1 MCIYP
6 LRRLFLPQASESL
19 CTKCFDMD
27 VLSSKNYIPQVA
39 IDFVIF
45 GYEDHQLKV
54 LLSKLNFK
62 GDFYALHSGF
72 IGQEEDLNDAAKRI
86 LEDRTGIKDIYFQQF
101 TVHGKIDQQRKQFLD
116 HLIASNYPGEEELL
130 KKPDQSYE
138 WFTKRFISIGYY
150 ALVDIKKVVPK
161 LTQFDA
167 SIDWYPIHELPEMI
181 MHYGELFEEALHTLK
196 EDIDKKFNAFNL
208 LPEKFTMK
216 EVQQIYETIFEKKFT
231 RSNFQKKIL
240 EMGVLERLEKKFTG
254 AKNKAPYLYRIK

>member
-1 MCIYP
+1 
-6 LRRLFLPQASESL
+6 
-19 CTKCFDMD
+19 MD
-27 VLSSKNYIPQVA
+27 VLKGKDYISQVA

-54 LLSKLNFK
+54 LISKLSFK

-86 LEDRTGIKDIYFQQF
+86 LEDRTGIKDIYFEQF
-101 TVHGKIDQQRKQFLD
+101 TVFGKVDQRRKDFLD
-116 HLIASNYPGEEELL
+116 KLIASNYPGDEELL
-130 KKPDQSYE
+130 KKPDQSYA

-150 ALVDIKKVVPK
+150 ALVDINKVKPK

-167 SIDWYPIHELPEMI
+167 SIDWYAIHEVPGMV
-181 MHYGELFEEALHTLK
+181 MHYDEMFKQALQTLK
-196 EDIDKKFNAFNL
+196 EDIDQKFNAFNL

-216 EVQQIYETIFEKKFT
+216 EVQQIYETIFDQKFT

-240 EMGVLERLEKKFTG
+240 EMDVLQRLEKKYTG
-254 AKNKAPYLYRIK
+254 AKNKAPYLYCIKTT